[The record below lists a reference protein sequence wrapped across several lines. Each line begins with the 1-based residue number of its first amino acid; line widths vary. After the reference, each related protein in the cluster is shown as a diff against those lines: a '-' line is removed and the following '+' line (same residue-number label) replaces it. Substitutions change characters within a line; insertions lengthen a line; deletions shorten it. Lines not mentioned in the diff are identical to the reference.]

1 MLTQNENGPCPLLAL
16 VNALI
21 LGATE
26 DMQAALDDA
35 LRLREQVS
43 LGLIIETLMDEL
55 ISKASAM
62 PGLELPEID
71 ELNRFLMRLRTGMN
85 ANPSFVPQRR
95 DAPNLMDADSP
106 TTPTAT
112 HPHTTF
118 LEGDDVT

>member
-1 MLTQNENGPCPLLAL
+1 MLTQNKNGPCPLLAL

-55 ISKASAM
+55 LSRAAM
-62 PGLELPEID
+62 VEGLQLPDVD

-85 ANPSFVPQRR
+85 ANPRFVPATES
-95 DAPNLMDADSP
+95 APNLMDVMSS
-106 TTPTAT
+106 
-112 HPHTTF
+112 HTCCSC
-118 LEGDDVT
+118 

>member
-1 MLTQNENGPCPLLAL
+1 MLTQNKNGPCPLLAL

-55 ISKASAM
+55 LSRAAM
-62 PGLELPEID
+62 VEGLQLPDVD
-71 ELNRFLMRLRTGMN
+71 ELNRFLSNNGYVRAQTVREPGEYAVRGGIIDLFPPG
-85 ANPSFVPQRR
+85 AAEQISE
-95 DAPNLMDADSP
+95 
-106 TTPTAT
+106 
-112 HPHTTF
+112 HHI
-118 LEGDDVT
+118 